1 MSTTIHSAQYQNP
14 VNNSKKSKVKKAL
27 KYGAIAT
34 VATAATAVGIA
45 YGAKTGKFDK
55 LMKFAQDKNMLKSFV
70 GKGAEALN
78 KAGKYIHGKAE
89 AVVSNIVT
97 KRTGVY
103 QYDKPM
109 FKQLFQSFFKAK

>member
-14 VNNSKKSKVKKAL
+14 VNHSKKSKVKKAL
-27 KYGAIAT
+27 KYAAIAT
-34 VATAATAVGIA
+34 VATAVGIA

-55 LMKFAQDKNMLKSFV
+55 LMKFAQDKNILNSFV

-89 AVVSNIVT
+89 TVVSNIVT

>member
-27 KYGAIAT
+27 KYAAIANVAT
-34 VATAATAVGIA
+34 VATVAALA
-45 YGAKTGKFDK
+45 YGVKSGKLEKLAKLVEDNKK
-55 LMKFAQDKNMLKSFV
+55 LKSFV
-70 GKGAEALN
+70 GKGTEALN
-78 KAGKYIHGKAE
+78 KAGKYIKGKAE
-89 AVVSNIVT
+89 AVVSSIVT

-103 QYDKPM
+103 QYDQSM